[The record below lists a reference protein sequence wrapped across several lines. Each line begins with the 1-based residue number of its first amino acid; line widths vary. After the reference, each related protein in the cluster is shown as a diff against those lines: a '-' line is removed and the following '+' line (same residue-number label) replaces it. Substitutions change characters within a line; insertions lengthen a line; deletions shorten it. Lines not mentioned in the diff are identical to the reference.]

1 MRALKAWINQQQ
13 VQVRREC
20 CKRWLW
26 LKQCITAELTPRA
39 LFTLWYCSIIAVSLQ
54 CCLIRLFTSVA
65 APCCWDNGIYT
76 TQTDYRVIAIYT
88 SAGRSCSATLD
99 QERGHCHGTR
109 YVVRQV
115 SRRYIKAKI
124 ACGESC
130 CSSRGYHCRLRLG
143 LRTTVLAASR
153 CGSPQNIRFFLSILL
168 HVTRLSLLFCFCVLI
183 KFLAWQQHSY
193 T

>member
-124 ACGESC
+124 ACGEPAYAGNVLFIPRIPLSPTSWLTDNCTGGVAMRKSAEHSFFCQFC
-130 CSSRGYHCRLRLG
+130 CM
-143 LRTTVLAASR
+143 
-153 CGSPQNIRFFLSILL
+153 
-168 HVTRLSLLFCFCVLI
+168 
-183 KFLAWQQHSY
+183 
-193 T
+193 